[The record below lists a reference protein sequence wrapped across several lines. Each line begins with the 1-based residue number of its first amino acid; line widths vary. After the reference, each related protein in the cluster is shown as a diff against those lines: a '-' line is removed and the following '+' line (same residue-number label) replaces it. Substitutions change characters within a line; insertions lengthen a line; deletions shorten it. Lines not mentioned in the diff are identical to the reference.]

1 MSVLSTLFN
10 ILSPRVMGLITN
22 KLVEGIKLKLQ
33 GVVGSTVD
41 FDYITKVL
49 LLLGGLYI
57 FSAFFSIYTTLYD
70 GRYSQKMVYD
80 LRKEVNEKLS
90 RLPLRY
96 FDSNTTGDILS
107 RVINDVDT
115 ISNTL
120 QQSITQLIS
129 AIVTLVGI
137 FIMMLLISPTIT
149 LVTLIT
155 IPLSILLTKNIAK
168 HSQGY
173 FIAQANSLGE
183 LNGHIEEMYTGHTI
197 VKAYGHEKEQLK
209 NSAL

>member
-1 MSVLSTLFN
+1 
-10 ILSPRVMGLITN
+10 
-22 KLVEGIKLKLQ
+22 
-33 GVVGSTVD
+33 
-41 FDYITKVL
+41 
-49 LLLGGLYI
+49 
-57 FSAFFSIYTTLYD
+57 
-70 GRYSQKMVYD
+70 MVYD

-197 VKAYGHEKEQLK
+197 VKAYGHEKKEQLK

>member
-1 MSVLSTLFN
+1 M
-10 ILSPRVMGLITN
+10 MA
-22 KLVEGIKLKLQ
+22 GI
-33 GVVGSTVD
+33 
-41 FDYITKVL
+41 
-49 LLLGGLYI
+49 
-57 FSAFFSIYTTLYD
+57 A
-70 GRYSQKMVYD
+70 QKMVYD